1 MDVGFHTS
9 SSGSFFISDSS
20 QPAAVKRLIRE
31 RTLRQ
36 RPLATKAVKPTI
48 TDKTPSVSV
57 LDRKMKC
64 QMIRESRDYSFL
76 FGPDSELP
84 APPAKR
90 PKLGDNLSK
99 QVHTSIE
106 PKYIHA
112 IKDSGVHDTFKKN
125 SAPKNQP
132 PSLKDLHG
140 SHRHKPSIQRPAV
153 ANKNLGQEEFYGES
167 NKSKAMENQ
176 LQQAVANKNFGQ
188 EEVYAELNK
197 LKAVQNQLQSS
208 SRHHAPDE
216 KKASLSYS
224 QPGAEPQL
232 EQPKKPLIIRI
243 KLRPNHQILS
253 RSGALGPELQQPPT
267 GQRMGKP
274 KIIKRQEVKPTTG
287 HGVGKPKLIQRHEA
301 PTRQGMGKPK
311 LIQRHAAP
319 TGQDIGKPKLIQ
331 GHEAS
336 TGHDMGKLKLIQ
348 RHEAPT
354 RQGMGKPKLI
364 QRHAAPTGQDIGK
377 PKLIQGHE
385 ASTGHDMGKL
395 KLIQRHESPIGHG
408 LGKPKL
414 IQIHEPPTQHGM
426 GKPKLIQRHEN
437 LQPPTGKRMGKPIIV
452 QKHELKRSRPS
463 IVDEEY
469 IESQMNS
476 ILQKIVRNSYMKA
489 GYNDGDIE

>member
-48 TDKTPSVSV
+48 TDKTRTVSV
-57 LDRKMKC
+57 LDRKTKC

-76 FGPDSELP
+76 FGLDSELP

-90 PKLGDNLSK
+90 PKVGDNLSK

-140 SHRHKPSIQRPAV
+140 SHGHKPSIPRPAV

-167 NKSKAMENQ
+167 NKLKAMENQ

-208 SRHHAPDE
+208 SRHRAPDE
-216 KKASLSYS
+216 KKASFSYS

-274 KIIKRQEVKPTTG
+274 KIIKRQE
-287 HGVGKPKLIQRHEA
+287 A
-301 PTRQGMGKPK
+301 PTRHGMGKPN
-311 LIQRHAAP
+311 LIQRDELP
-319 TGQDIGKPKLIQ
+319 TGRG
-331 GHEAS
+331 
-336 TGHDMGKLKLIQ
+336 MGKLKLF
-348 RHEAPT
+348 
-354 RQGMGKPKLI
+354 
-364 QRHAAPTGQDIGK
+364 
-377 PKLIQGHE
+377 
-385 ASTGHDMGKL
+385 
-395 KLIQRHESPIGHG
+395 
-408 LGKPKL
+408 
-414 IQIHEPPTQHGM
+414 
-426 GKPKLIQRHEN
+426 QRHEN
-437 LQPPTGKRMGKPIIV
+437 LQPPTGQRMGKPIIV
-452 QKHELKRSRPS
+452 QKHELKRPRPS

-476 ILQKIVRNSYMKA
+476 ILQKLARNSYMKA
-489 GYNDGDIE
+489 VYNDGDIECMVSSFEDIQKEEGRSAKIGRKEAKFE

>member
-48 TDKTPSVSV
+48 TDKTRTVSV
-57 LDRKMKC
+57 LDRKTKC

-76 FGPDSELP
+76 FGLDSELP

-90 PKLGDNLSK
+90 PKVGDNLSK

-140 SHRHKPSIQRPAV
+140 SHGHKPSIPRPAV

-167 NKSKAMENQ
+167 NKLKAMENQ

-208 SRHHAPDE
+208 SRHRAPDE
-216 KKASLSYS
+216 KKASFSYS

-287 HGVGKPKLIQRHEA
+287 HGMGKPKLIQRHEA
-301 PTRQGMGKPK
+301 PTRE
-311 LIQRHAAP
+311 
-319 TGQDIGKPKLIQ
+319 D
-331 GHEAS
+331 
-336 TGHDMGKLKLIQ
+336 
-348 RHEAPT
+348 
-354 RQGMGKPKLI
+354 
-364 QRHAAPTGQDIGK
+364 
-377 PKLIQGHE
+377 
-385 ASTGHDMGKL
+385 
-395 KLIQRHESPIGHG
+395 
-408 LGKPKL
+408 
-414 IQIHEPPTQHGM
+414 M
-426 GKPKLIQRHEN
+426 GKPKLIQRHEAPTGYCMGRPKLIQRQEAPTRHGMGKPNLIQRDELPTGRGMGKLKLFQRHELPTQLGMGKPKLIQGHEN
-437 LQPPTGKRMGKPIIV
+437 LQPPTGQRMGKPIIV
-452 QKHELKRSRPS
+452 QKHELKRPRPS

-476 ILQKIVRNSYMKA
+476 ILQKLARNSYMKA
-489 GYNDGDIE
+489 VYNDGDIECMVSSFEDIQKEEGRRKEAKFE

>member
-243 KLRPNHQILS
+243 KLCPNHQILS

-274 KIIKRQEVKPTTG
+274 KIIKRQEPTTG
-287 HGVGKPKLIQRHEA
+287 HGVGKP
-301 PTRQGMGKPK
+301 
-311 LIQRHAAP
+311 
-319 TGQDIGKPKLIQ
+319 
-331 GHEAS
+331 
-336 TGHDMGKLKLIQ
+336 KLIQ

>member
-243 KLRPNHQILS
+243 KLCPNHQILS

-274 KIIKRQEVKPTTG
+274 KIIKRQ
-287 HGVGKPKLIQRHEA
+287 
-301 PTRQGMGKPK
+301 
-311 LIQRHAAP
+311 
-319 TGQDIGKPKLIQ
+319 
-331 GHEAS
+331 
-336 TGHDMGKLKLIQ
+336 
-348 RHEAPT
+348 EAPT

>member
-48 TDKTPSVSV
+48 TDKTRTVSV
-57 LDRKMKC
+57 LDRKTKC

-76 FGPDSELP
+76 FGLDSELP

-90 PKLGDNLSK
+90 PKVGDNLSK

-140 SHRHKPSIQRPAV
+140 SHGHKPSIPRPAV

-167 NKSKAMENQ
+167 NKLKAMENQ

-208 SRHHAPDE
+208 SRHRAPDE
-216 KKASLSYS
+216 KKASFSYS

-274 KIIKRQEVKPTTG
+274 KIIKRQEPTTG
-287 HGVGKPKLIQRHEA
+287 HGMGKPKLIQRHEA
-301 PTRQGMGKPK
+301 PTRE
-311 LIQRHAAP
+311 
-319 TGQDIGKPKLIQ
+319 D
-331 GHEAS
+331 
-336 TGHDMGKLKLIQ
+336 
-348 RHEAPT
+348 
-354 RQGMGKPKLI
+354 
-364 QRHAAPTGQDIGK
+364 
-377 PKLIQGHE
+377 
-385 ASTGHDMGKL
+385 
-395 KLIQRHESPIGHG
+395 
-408 LGKPKL
+408 
-414 IQIHEPPTQHGM
+414 M
-426 GKPKLIQRHEN
+426 GKPKLIQRHEAPTGYCMGRPKLIQRQEAPTRHGMGKPNLIQRDELPTGRGMGKLKLFQRHELPTQLGMGKPKLIQGHEN
-437 LQPPTGKRMGKPIIV
+437 LQPPTGQRMGKPIIV
-452 QKHELKRSRPS
+452 QKHELKRPRPS

-476 ILQKIVRNSYMKA
+476 ILQKLARNSYMKA
-489 GYNDGDIE
+489 VYNDGDIECMVSSFEDIQKEEGRSAKIGRKEAKFE

>member
-1 MDVGFHTS
+1 MDVGFHT

-48 TDKTPSVSV
+48 TDKTRSVSV
-57 LDRKMKC
+57 LDRKTKC

-90 PKLGDNLSK
+90 PKVGDHLSK

-112 IKDSGVHDTFKKN
+112 RKDSGVHNTFKKN

-140 SHRHKPSIQRPAV
+140 SHRHKPSIPRPAV
-153 ANKNLGQEEFYGES
+153 ANKNLGQEEVYGES
-167 NKSKAMENQ
+167 NKLKAMENQ
-176 LQQAVANKNFGQ
+176 LQQAVANKNLGQ
-188 EEVYAELNK
+188 EEVYGESNK
-197 LKAVQNQLQSS
+197 LKAVQNRLHSF
-208 SRHHAPDE
+208 SRHRAPDE

-243 KLRPNHQILS
+243 KLRPNRQILS
-253 RSGALGPELQQPPT
+253 RSEALGQELQPPT

-301 PTRQGMGKPK
+301 PTGHGMGKPK
-311 LIQRHAAP
+311 LIQRHEAP
-319 TGQDIGKPKLIQ
+319 SGQDIGKPKLIQ
-331 GHEAS
+331 GHEAP
-336 TGHDMGKLKLIQ
+336 TGYDMGKLKLIQ

-354 RQGMGKPKLI
+354 R
-364 QRHAAPTGQDIGK
+364 
-377 PKLIQGHE
+377 
-385 ASTGHDMGKL
+385 
-395 KLIQRHESPIGHG
+395 
-408 LGKPKL
+408 
-414 IQIHEPPTQHGM
+414 HGM

-437 LQPPTGKRMGKPIIV
+437 LQHPTGQRMGKPIIV
-452 QKHELKRSRPS
+452 QKHELKHPRPS

-476 ILQKIVRNSYMKA
+476 ILQKLARNSYMKA
-489 GYNDGDIE
+489 VYNDGDIECMVSSFEDIQKEEGRSAKIGRKEAKFE

>member
-48 TDKTPSVSV
+48 TDKTRSVSV
-57 LDRKMKC
+57 LDRKTKC

-90 PKLGDNLSK
+90 PKVGDHLSK

-112 IKDSGVHDTFKKN
+112 RKDSGVHNTFKKN

-140 SHRHKPSIQRPAV
+140 SHRHKPSIPRPAV
-153 ANKNLGQEEFYGES
+153 ANKNLGQEEVYGES
-167 NKSKAMENQ
+167 NKLKAMENQ
-176 LQQAVANKNFGQ
+176 LQQAVANKNLGQ
-188 EEVYAELNK
+188 EEVYGESNK
-197 LKAVQNQLQSS
+197 LKAVQNRLHSF
-208 SRHHAPDE
+208 SRHRAPDE

-243 KLRPNHQILS
+243 KLRPNRQILS
-253 RSGALGPELQQPPT
+253 RSEALGQELQPPT

-301 PTRQGMGKPK
+301 PTGHGMGKPK
-311 LIQRHAAP
+311 LIQRH
-319 TGQDIGKPKLIQ
+319 
-331 GHEAS
+331 
-336 TGHDMGKLKLIQ
+336 
-348 RHEAPT
+348 EAPT
-354 RQGMGKPKLI
+354 R
-364 QRHAAPTGQDIGK
+364 
-377 PKLIQGHE
+377 
-385 ASTGHDMGKL
+385 
-395 KLIQRHESPIGHG
+395 
-408 LGKPKL
+408 
-414 IQIHEPPTQHGM
+414 HGM

-437 LQPPTGKRMGKPIIV
+437 LQHPTGQRMGKPIIV
-452 QKHELKRSRPS
+452 QKHELKHPRPS

-476 ILQKIVRNSYMKA
+476 ILQKLARNSYMKA
-489 GYNDGDIE
+489 VYNDGDIECMVSSFEDIQKEEGRSAKIGRKEAKFE

>member
-48 TDKTPSVSV
+48 TDKTRTVSV
-57 LDRKMKC
+57 LDRKTKC

-76 FGPDSELP
+76 FGLDSELP

-90 PKLGDNLSK
+90 PKVGDNLSK

-140 SHRHKPSIQRPAV
+140 SHGHKPSIPRPAV

-167 NKSKAMENQ
+167 NKLKAMENQ

-208 SRHHAPDE
+208 SRHRAPDE
-216 KKASLSYS
+216 KKASFSYS

-274 KIIKRQEVKPTTG
+274 KIIKRQEAPTREDM
-287 HGVGKPKLIQRHEA
+287 GKPKLIQRHEA
-301 PTRQGMGKPK
+301 PTGYCMGRPK
-311 LIQRHAAP
+311 LIQRQEAP
-319 TGQDIGKPKLIQ
+319 TRHGMGKPNLIQRDELPTGRGMGKLKLFQRHELPTQLGMGKPKLIQ
-331 GHEAS
+331 GHE
-336 TGHDMGKLKLIQ
+336 
-348 RHEAPT
+348 
-354 RQGMGKPKLI
+354 
-364 QRHAAPTGQDIGK
+364 
-377 PKLIQGHE
+377 
-385 ASTGHDMGKL
+385 
-395 KLIQRHESPIGHG
+395 
-408 LGKPKL
+408 
-414 IQIHEPPTQHGM
+414 
-426 GKPKLIQRHEN
+426 N
-437 LQPPTGKRMGKPIIV
+437 LQPPTGQRMGKPIIV
-452 QKHELKRSRPS
+452 QKHELKRPRPS

-476 ILQKIVRNSYMKA
+476 ILQKLARNSYMKA
-489 GYNDGDIE
+489 VYNDGDIECMVSSFEDIQKEEGRSAKIGRKEAKFE